1 LANRERPIPESHGRS
16 KKRPKELHV
25 GNWSTESLNL
35 ALEAMDDGYSISR
48 VAKHYG
54 IPRTNLRDHMNGKT
68 QKKKRVHKGF

>member
-35 ALEAMDDGYSISR
+35 ALEAVDEGYNISR

-54 IPRTNLRDHMNGKT
+54 IPRTSLRDHVNGKI
-68 QKKKRVHKGF
+68 QKRKKGP